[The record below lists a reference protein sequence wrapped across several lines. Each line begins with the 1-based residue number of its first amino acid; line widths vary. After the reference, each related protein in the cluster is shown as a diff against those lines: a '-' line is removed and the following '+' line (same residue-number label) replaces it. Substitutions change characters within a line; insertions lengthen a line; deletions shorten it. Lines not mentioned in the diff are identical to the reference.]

1 MIGLLL
7 GVIRLVLDFVY
18 PEPQCG
24 ERDLRPGVV
33 RYMHYLY
40 FSMVLAAISTL
51 TVLVVSML
59 TEPPS
64 EEMVRQPL
72 RFLSLFLNGFQ
83 NAPSYFHGNKVE
95 INNLEMEVSIHSMSV
110 KTLAITCN
118 SNPYF
123 APALCCLVI

>member
-24 ERDLRPGVV
+24 EQDRRPGVV

-83 NAPSYFHGNKVE
+83 DAPSYFHGNKM
-95 INNLEMEVSIHSMSV
+95 IHNMEMEVSIHSMSV

-118 SNPYF
+118 SNPSF
-123 APALCCLVI
+123 APALCCLAI

>member
-7 GVIRLVLDFVY
+7 GVIRLVLDFIY

-24 ERDLRPGVV
+24 ETDLRPGVV
-33 RYMHYLY
+33 KYMHYLY

-64 EEMVRQPL
+64 EEMVRHPF
-72 RFLSLFLNGFQ
+72 R
-83 NAPSYFHGNKVE
+83 
-95 INNLEMEVSIHSMSV
+95 
-110 KTLAITCN
+110 
-118 SNPYF
+118 
-123 APALCCLVI
+123 CLVICKWCPGCPPLQPWE